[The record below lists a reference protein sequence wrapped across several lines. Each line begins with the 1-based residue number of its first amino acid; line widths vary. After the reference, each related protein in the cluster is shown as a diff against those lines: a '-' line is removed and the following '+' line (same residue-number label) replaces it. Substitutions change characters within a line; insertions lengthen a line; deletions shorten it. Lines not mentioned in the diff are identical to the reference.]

1 MLKTMLLAALLAA
14 SPVAVQDQRLWA
26 IAVAK
31 HQTLDRSVVYR
42 YVQKFEPGFDRRT
55 LPTRIDILWDYDSSS
70 GMPSDDE
77 RDRMDAAENAFSP
90 GVEHDGAAAL
100 VYVETGEGRRQWS
113 FYARSEDE
121 FMQRFNDA
129 LSSSDVLPIRLEAV
143 SDPDWSLHADF
154 LHELVPAGTD
164 TPSE

>member
-1 MLKTMLLAALLAA
+1 MLKLMLLVALIALN
-14 SPVAVQDQRLWA
+14 PVAQQDQRIWA

-31 HQTLDRSVVYR
+31 HQTLDRSIVYR
-42 YVQKFEPGFDRRT
+42 YVQEFEPGFDKQA
-55 LPTRIDILWDYDSSS
+55 LPIRIDIHWDYASPS

-90 GVEHDGAAAL
+90 SVEQDGAAAL

-121 FMQRFNDA
+121 FIQRFNDA
-129 LSSSDVLPIRLEAV
+129 LSSSDVLPIQVDSV
-143 SDPDWSLHADF
+143 SDPKWTLHAEF
-154 LHELVPAGTD
+154 LDGVKPKEQ
-164 TPSE
+164 E